1 MIYEVQH
8 DMKNCQYKVHLEG
21 NLFATVTYQQQDE
34 VLFITSTRVPDEL
47 QGKGYGKIMMESV
60 LPQIE
65 SQGYTI
71 KPVCS
76 YVVHYL
82 NRHSEWQHLLH
93 RES

>member
-1 MIYEVQH
+1 MSDKVQH
-8 DMKNCQYKVHLEG
+8 DTQNHQYLVHLEG
-21 NLFATVTYQQQDE
+21 DFFAIVKYQQQGD

-65 SQGYTI
+65 ASGYKV

-76 YVVHYL
+76 YVVHYI
-82 NRHSEWQHLLH
+82 NRHEQWQHLLH
-93 RES
+93 DEG

>member
-1 MIYEVQH
+1 MSDKVQH
-8 DMKNCQYKVHLEG
+8 DTPNHQYLVHLEG
-21 NLFATVTYQQQDE
+21 DFFAIVKYQQQGD

-65 SQGYTI
+65 ASGYKV

-76 YVVHYL
+76 YVVHYI
-82 NRHSEWQHLLH
+82 NRHEQWQHLLH
-93 RES
+93 DEG

>member
-1 MIYEVQH
+1 MIHEVQH
-8 DMKNCQYKVHLEG
+8 DVQNCQYKVHLEG

-65 SQGYTI
+65 AQGYTI

>member
-1 MIYEVQH
+1 MSDKVQH
-8 DMKNCQYKVHLEG
+8 DTQNHQYLVHLEG
-21 NLFATVTYQQQDE
+21 DFFAIVKYQQQGD

-65 SQGYTI
+65 ASGYKV

-76 YVVHYL
+76 YVVHYI
-82 NRHSEWQHLLH
+82 NRHEEWLHLLH
-93 RES
+93 DEG